1 MSVEATSALLKVSQ
15 AALRGVAW
23 SDLVHEALEELR
35 HLTFSDVAAF
45 YDASSTDGRLT
56 LYDLARRKDGAE
68 ALPDGDPFLARI
80 ALEGEGD
87 PFESCVTTGDET
99 RRDVAIAVRTGADT
113 YGALTIGSKRSEFAA
128 SDRRLLR
135 ELAEVLSIAR
145 RAGRRND
152 AAELLFKR
160 SRAVFDHNPN
170 AKMIVDVTTNRFVD
184 VNHTAIEMYG
194 YTREQFLAMTTSDL
208 RAPEDVEPPGAT
220 PDARRRQTATTID
233 TIHRRADGSRLDA
246 HVTSISIERENDRI
260 YIMNVQD
267 MTERND
273 ALARALQSEAQL
285 AHDALHDRLTGLPN
299 RSLLNE
305 RLTAAIAQA
314 RETGRMTAVLFI
326 DVDQFKHVNDSMG
339 HATGD
344 VLLKVIAERLRSTT
358 RQSDCI
364 ARMGGDEFIAV
375 FGDLAEVDHLSQIVR
390 HLERV
395 TAEPIR
401 VPGGEIT
408 VTCSIG
414 VALFPRDGDDAET
427 LIRNADTAMYQAKR
441 DGRATTCF
449 FSAEMQHAADQRLR
463 LEGQLR
469 EALEAEAFTLA
480 YQPVYAMNGRLL
492 SCEALIRWPRAD
504 GTVTEPKAFIP
515 CADVSGLIVPIG
527 AWVLRSACLQ
537 SAAWGRESRAIRVSV
552 NVSAKQ
558 LADPH
563 FVWTVQRALYDSGLA
578 PHLLELELTET
589 GITANAERAAL
600 VVQELHALGV
610 RIAVDDFG
618 IGYNALAALH
628 SNVVDTLKLDGCFV
642 AGIANSP
649 VDQAIAAAAITA
661 AHRLGA
667 KVVAEAVETAEQ
679 RAMLAGLRCDAIQ
692 GYLLARPMPAE
703 QFGELLRAGSRARD
717 GVQPAERALRRVV

>member
-1 MSVEATSALLKVSQ
+1 
-15 AALRGVAW
+15 
-23 SDLVHEALEELR
+23 
-35 HLTFSDVAAF
+35 
-45 YDASSTDGRLT
+45 
-56 LYDLARRKDGAE
+56 
-68 ALPDGDPFLARI
+68 
-80 ALEGEGD
+80 
-87 PFESCVTTGDET
+87 
-99 RRDVAIAVRTGADT
+99 
-113 YGALTIGSKRSEFAA
+113 
-128 SDRRLLR
+128 
-135 ELAEVLSIAR
+135 
-145 RAGRRND
+145 
-152 AAELLFKR
+152 
-160 SRAVFDHNPN
+160 
-170 AKMIVDVTTNRFVD
+170 MIVDVTTNRFVD

-414 VALFPRDGDDAET
+414 AALFPRDGDDAET

-449 FSAEMQHAADQRLR
+449 FSAEMQHAADQRLH

>member
-1 MSVEATSALLKVSQ
+1 MSVESTSALLKVSQ

-23 SDLVHEALEELR
+23 NDLVHEALEELR

-45 YDASSTDGRLT
+45 YDASQTDGTLV
-56 LYDLARRKDGAE
+56 LYDLVRRKDGAE

-80 ALEGEGD
+80 AREGSED
-87 PFESCVTTGDET
+87 PGESCVAAGDET
-99 RRDVAIAVRTGADT
+99 RRDVAIAVRTGARA
-113 YGALTIGSKRSEFAA
+113 YGVLTIGSKRSEFAA
-128 SDRRLLR
+128 CDLR
-135 ELAEVLSIAR
+135 HLSELAEILSIAR
-145 RAGRRND
+145 RAERRKE
-152 AAELLFKR
+152 AAEILFKR
-160 SRAVFDHNPN
+160 SRAVFDYNPN
-170 AKMIVDVTTNRFVD
+170 AKMLVDVATNRFVD
-184 VNHTAIEMYG
+184 VNQTAIEMYG

-208 RAPEDVEPPGAT
+208 RSPEDVERPGAT
-220 PDARRRQTATTID
+220 PDGGQRQTAATID
-233 TIHRRADGSRLDA
+233 MTHRRADGSRLDA
-246 HVTSISIERENDRI
+246 HVTSISIAREHDQI
-260 YIMNVQD
+260 FIMSVQD

-273 ALARALQSEAQL
+273 ALARALQSETQL
-285 AHDALHDRLTGLPN
+285 AHDALHDHLTGLPN

-305 RLTAAIAQA
+305 RLTAAIARA

-326 DVDQFKHVNDSMG
+326 DVDQFKDVNDTMG

-344 VLLKVIAERLRSTT
+344 VVLKVIAERLRSTT
-358 RQSDCI
+358 RQLDCI

-375 FGDLAEVDHLSQIVR
+375 FGDVAEIDHLDQIVR

-395 TAEPIR
+395 TAEPIP
-401 VPGGEIT
+401 VTAGEIT

-449 FSAEMQHAADQRLR
+449 FSAEMQHVAEQRLR

-469 EALEAEAFTLA
+469 QALRAQAFTLA
-480 YQPVYAMNGRLL
+480 YQPIYAMNGRLL

-515 CADVSGLIVPIG
+515 CAEVSGLIVPIG

-563 FVWTVQRALYDSGLA
+563 FVRTVERALCDSGLA

-589 GITANAERAAL
+589 GITANAERAAR

-642 AGIANSP
+642 ADIADSP

-679 RAMLAGLRCDAIQ
+679 RAMLAELRCDAIQ

-717 GVQPAERALRRVV
+717 GDHPTERLLQRVV